1 MIATSHEQRG
11 LGVSAQPL
19 LAACACT
26 GAGHYCQLPQY
37 PQKRL
42 QIGSCRLGTLHRTDV
57 LHPSPAGPLQTDPTN
72 SPPRRWRPAER
83 TSHSLSCGTPEMR
96 ARLGAA
102 ALLRQPV
109 LLALLSALQRLL
121 VGLHLGF

>member
-1 MIATSHEQRG
+1 
-11 LGVSAQPL
+11 
-19 LAACACT
+19 
-26 GAGHYCQLPQY
+26 
-37 PQKRL
+37 
-42 QIGSCRLGTLHRTDV
+42 
-57 LHPSPAGPLQTDPTN
+57 
-72 SPPRRWRPAER
+72 
-83 TSHSLSCGTPEMR
+83 MR